1 MPSIKKTRK
10 KQPRRKSG
18 NVVKS
23 RRVVTR
29 NRRSQKGGAC
39 NGPNTSDA
47 DVNDP
52 LLEPATKMVAQILD
66 ARFEAEKDDPYKATT
81 SATPA
86 KTEIIVDKAPVPT
99 NLFTVE
105 ETENIVDLLKTHT
118 CDDIK
123 RIIPAFYRE
132 PVSLPERVVV
142 NKEKEEYSYTIGP
155 DTYYTIGPDTI
166 ENAQGS
172 ANLLKNLNYTN
183 YVLCAILI
191 VVGIISARL
200 QETNSDYIIVT
211 KGGLSAALIASNL
224 AASNLAGSNSQVTI
238 NDLDFKVIP
247 NPYRTDSVTYNRD
260 AAHLIAERIC
270 DNIKHLIDEVIKT
283 DKAINTDYALSKLD
297 RFNASPSNQGCADI
311 IKLSLS
317 PRGGRFIPI
326 VDMDFSYN
334 EKSAQYFSHLFHT
347 NDPIN
352 DDMGWAIAFTYQSDM
367 MFLTEKVHYLAK
379 YLFVKTLLTDTLHNT
394 KLPNIA
400 NIKKL
405 IMKKNI
411 PPVQTVFGLMQYT
424 PSEQTV
430 QTVFGPVPYTRSKQ
444 NETLLNQT
452 PKNATVT
459 IDGEVIDIDM
469 CDRFIEKFT
478 KTIIIVV
485 DALIQA
491 NMVAVDDLIKA
502 YMKLMPETIATLE
515 ATDAAKVSFTTTLAR
530 LILSDKQ
537 IGNGIQCEIQEM
549 VVDNIYPRVFH

>member
-47 DVNDP
+47 DVNDA
-52 LLEPATKMVAQILD
+52 LLKDATDMVARMLD

-86 KTEIIVDKAPVPT
+86 KTEIIVDKVPGPT

-105 ETENIVDLLKTHT
+105 ETKNIVDLLKTHT

-155 DTYYTIGPDTI
+155 DTYYTQGPDT
-166 ENAQGS
+166 QGS

-183 YVLCAILI
+183 YILCAILI

-200 QETNSDYIIVT
+200 QETKSDYIIVT

-224 AASNLAGSNSQVTI
+224 ARSNSQVTI

-270 DNIKHLIDEVIKT
+270 DNIKHLIDQVIKT
-283 DKAINTDYALSKLD
+283 GYALSKLD

-347 NDPIN
+347 NDPTN
-352 DDMGWAIAFTYQSDM
+352 DGMGWAIEFTYQSDM

-379 YLFVKTLLTDTLHNT
+379 YLFVKMLLTDTLHNT

-430 QTVFGPVPYTRSKQ
+430 QTVFGPVPYTRLNQ

-459 IDGEVIDIDM
+459 IDGEVIDIDK

-491 NMVAVDDLIKA
+491 
-502 YMKLMPETIATLE
+502 YMDLMPKTIATLE

>member
-47 DVNDP
+47 DVNDA
-52 LLEPATKMVAQILD
+52 LLKDATDMVARMLD

-86 KTEIIVDKAPVPT
+86 KTEIIVDKVPGPT

-105 ETENIVDLLKTHT
+105 ETKNIVDLLKTHT

-155 DTYYTIGPDTI
+155 DTYYTQGPDTI

-270 DNIKHLIDEVIKT
+270 DNIKHLIDQVINT

-347 NDPIN
+347 NDPTN
-352 DDMGWAIAFTYQSDM
+352 DGMGWAIEFTYQSDM

-379 YLFVKTLLTDTLHNT
+379 YLFVKMLLTDTLHNT

-430 QTVFGPVPYTRSKQ
+430 QTVFGPVPYTRLNQ

-459 IDGEVIDIDM
+459 IDGEVIDIDK

-491 NMVAVDDLIKA
+491 
-502 YMKLMPETIATLE
+502 YMDLMPKTIATLE

>member
-47 DVNDP
+47 DVNDA

-66 ARFEAEKDDPYKATT
+66 ARFAAEKDDPYKATT

-99 NLFTVE
+99 NLFTEE
-105 ETENIVDLLKTHT
+105 ETKNIVDLLKTHT

-155 DTYYTIGPDTI
+155 DTYYTQGPDTI

-200 QETNSDYIIVT
+200 QDTNSDYIIVT
-211 KGGLSAALIASNL
+211 KGGLSAALIASK
-224 AASNLAGSNSQVTI
+224 LAGCNSQVTI

-270 DNIKHLIDEVIKT
+270 YNIKHLIDQVIKT

-352 DDMGWAIAFTYQSDM
+352 DGMGWAIAFTYQSDM

-379 YLFVKTLLTDTLHNT
+379 YLFVKMLLTDTLHNT
-394 KLPNIA
+394 KLPNVTS
-400 NIKKL
+400 IKKL

-430 QTVFGPVPYTRSKQ
+430 QTVFGPVPYTRLNQ

-459 IDGEVIDIDM
+459 IDGEVIDIDK

-537 IGNGIQCEIQEM
+537 IGNGIKCEIQEI
-549 VVDNIYPRVFH
+549 VVDNIYPRLPLT